1 MASPSRLVEALVS
14 SRRVALQLEV
24 RQVPFSTLASLK
36 REAVKE
42 HLSFKDTAGT
52 TWFAGYLGDELIG
65 CAGMIWCDAQHHR
78 IRAKSLLI
86 LPEWRGFGYG
96 RQLNLAR
103 LAWAQDST
111 EAAEI
116 DAYPKRKMVPMW
128 TRLGFEVVYEPK
140 DWGGRK
146 FLLRKQIAR

>member
-1 MASPSRLVEALVS
+1 MD
-14 SRRVALQLEV
+14 LEIC
-24 RQVPFSTLASLK
+24 QVPFSALAALK
-36 REAVKE
+36 REAVRE

-52 TWFAGYLGDELIG
+52 TWFAGYLDDELVG
-65 CAGMIWCDAQHHR
+65 CAGMIWCDGSHRR
-78 IRAKSLLI
+78 IRAKSLLV

-103 LAWAQDST
+103 LTWATEHT
-111 EAAEI
+111 EAQEI

-128 TRLGFEVVYEPK
+128 TKLGFEIVYEPA

-146 FLLRKQIAR
+146 FLLRRKIDR